1 MTAELDELE
10 ALRAELERVKAESAE
25 RWEAIGRLAPAAKQ
39 SRERAETA
47 ERLLADV
54 RAALA
59 APLDDGA
66 RAALVARIDQ
76 LIGRAV

>member
-1 MTAELDELE
+1 MSSSLEELRE
-10 ALRAELERVKAESAE
+10 ELERVKAESAE

-54 RAALA
+54 RAALV